1 MAVNPGDSV
10 SSVGSLNATHY
21 NTVSILYINIKIK
34 GRVSMQ
40 TIQMS
45 EITEQNLR
53 LIPFFNFKNKVKIYK
68 NSYIM
73 SASILKLNRI
83 LNNSIQN

>member
-10 SSVGSLNATHY
+10 SSVGSLNAMHY
-21 NTVSILYINIKIK
+21 NTVSILCINIKIK
-34 GRVSMQ
+34 GRVSTQ

-45 EITEQNLR
+45 KITEQNLR

-68 NSYIM
+68 NSYIT